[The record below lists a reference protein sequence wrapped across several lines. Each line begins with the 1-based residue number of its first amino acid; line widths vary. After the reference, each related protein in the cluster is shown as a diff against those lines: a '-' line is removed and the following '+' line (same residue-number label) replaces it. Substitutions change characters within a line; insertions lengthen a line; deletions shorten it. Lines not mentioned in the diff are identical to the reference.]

1 MSGPDGGKPLDS
13 ELLRQRIRLYLYGEL
28 SLDER
33 HELQLCRDEDPAFA
47 ALFEDEEA
55 FLLALGGRE
64 ADRDGG
70 LLLQECRGSLERAVA
85 REERLRRESSG
96 AGRLWLGVRRGAH
109 ALAGRQLVWQ
119 PALACVLLAGGFLL
133 GRSAIP
139 ASLTELWRGPS
150 SGSRGFVSFSSETNP
165 TLTGIRTVLHDPAA
179 DQVQIVLE
187 ERRVVTGQSSDPFI
201 RGMLLETVRESHAG
215 ARLSSLEALRG
226 HASDREVQRV
236 LLRSMLEDENPGVR
250 FKALDAVREH
260 SAQPEVRQALLQTLR
275 QDPNTGMRV
284 QAIQLLG
291 EHPGRDLAGALQ
303 DIVGREPNPYVLQQS
318 EQILHALG
326 ASLEH
331 Y

>member
-1 MSGPDGGKPLDS
+1 MSGPDGGKSLES

-33 HELQLCRDEDPAFA
+33 HEVELCRDRDPAFA

-55 FLLALGGRE
+55 FLLTLGGRE
-64 ADRDGG
+64 PDRDVG

-85 REERLRRESSG
+85 REERLRRESSVASRFWSG
-96 AGRLWLGVRRGAH
+96 MRRGMH
-109 ALAGRQLVWQ
+109 TLAGRQLAWQ

-133 GRSAIP
+133 GRGSIP
-139 ASLTELWRGPS
+139 TSLTELWRGPS
-150 SGSRGFVSFSSETNP
+150 PGSVGSVSYASETSP
-165 TLTGIRTVLHDPAA
+165 TLTGIQTVLHDPVA

-187 ERRVVTGQSSDPFI
+187 ERRVVRGQSSDPFI
-201 RGMLLETVRESHAG
+201 RGMLLETVRQSHAG
-215 ARLSSLEALRG
+215 ARLSSLEVLRR
-226 HASDREVQRV
+226 HAWDREVRRT

-260 SAQPEVRQALLQTLR
+260 SKQPEVRQALLQTLR
-275 QDPNTGMRV
+275 QDRNAGMRV
-284 QAIQLLG
+284 QAIQLLRK
-291 EHPGRDLAGALQ
+291 HPGRDLAGALQ
-303 DIVGREPNPYVLQQS
+303 EIVLREPNPYVLQQS

>member
-1 MSGPDGGKPLDS
+1 MSGPEGGKPLES

-33 HELQLCRDEDPAFA
+33 HEVEFCRDEDPAFA
-47 ALFEDEEA
+47 ALFEEEEG
-55 FLLALGGRE
+55 FLLTLGGRE
-64 ADRDGG
+64 PDHAVGP
-70 LLLQECRGSLERAVA
+70 LLQECRGSLERAVA
-85 REERLRRESSG
+85 REERQPRESTVTT
-96 AGRLWLGVRRGAH
+96 RLWAAVCHGVHVFAARR
-109 ALAGRQLVWQ
+109 LVWQ

-133 GRSAIP
+133 GRGSHP
-139 ASLTELWRGPS
+139 ASLAALGWGQL
-150 SGSRGFVSFSSETNP
+150 SGSGEAMSFSSERGP
-165 TLTGIRTVLHDPAA
+165 TLTGIQTVLHDPAA

-187 ERRVVTGQSSDPFI
+187 ERRVVRGQASDPLI

-215 ARLSSLEALRG
+215 ARLSSLEALRL
-226 HASDREVQRV
+226 HASDREVRRT

-250 FKALDAVREH
+250 FKALEAMREH
-260 SAQPEVRQALLQTLR
+260 GSEPEVRQALLKTLR
-275 QDPNTGMRV
+275 HDPNAGMRV

-303 DIVGREPNPYVLQQS
+303 DIVIREPNPYVLQQS